1 MSAVMSCLMTAES
14 SAMSREGSSKV
25 PALLASC
32 ARRSSFCDVEWMPR
46 PTRADIRANS
56 LVVPAEDEAPAS
68 IPAWA
73 PRDGAAPSPPA
84 TDAPRDFAAR
94 SAAAANSLVLSRT
107 VAGPIII
114 FASEVSTVKLRS
126 VWLRSSERSLIVEG
140 RPNTLSPLLLMHRG
154 GRRGW

>member
-1 MSAVMSCLMTAES
+1 
-14 SAMSREGSSKV
+14 
-25 PALLASC
+25 
-32 ARRSSFCDVEWMPR
+32 MPR